1 MLPAKLAA
9 VISVNF
15 TTGRKINTPTWHH
28 KLHVLSRP
36 LSLSL
41 SLSFSLSLLLL
52 LSFSPLSRAD
62 IRIIV
67 QMRRPKSCRELIKH
81 LTWSYRQFARRYNC
95 PANKTMFFRARLFFF
110 SPLNVRRVPSRILHH
125 RAISECKHYLYIY
138 ARACTFTSIRIWMN
152 EKRYSPSDIS
162 MKAFRVAR
170 FSARHTAES
179 IGNLWKRLYRKRK
192 KERERV
198 VEFYFNDSAH

>member
-1 MLPAKLAA
+1 
-9 VISVNF
+9 
-15 TTGRKINTPTWHH
+15 
-28 KLHVLSRP
+28 
-36 LSLSL
+36 
-41 SLSFSLSLLLL
+41 
-52 LSFSPLSRAD
+52 
-62 IRIIV
+62 
-67 QMRRPKSCRELIKH
+67 MRRPKSCRELIKH

-95 PANKTMFFRARLFFF
+95 PANKTMFFRARFFFF

-138 ARACTFTSIRIWMN
+138 ARVCTFTSIRIWMN

-192 KERERV
+192 KERERENRRV
-198 VEFYFNDSAH
+198 LLQRQCALSAYRYESKQALNNRFRDVEDILPTCCSQSYIRVNFRCYSTRKVHLARRASQLKSAL